1 MVSITG
7 TPVVAYIQPVLTGYI
22 FGYLQNTIIHLE
34 YVPHLHWI
42 RQKIPLDKHAKLCAT
57 LFSMRSHRKYQI
69 PTHQSLQNTH
79 KFTRPLRDTPC
90 CSKKPI
96 HTWLKIVTKQP
107 RFCLPGLELVF
118 NSHKRLCTC
127 PIGVTLSNGDI
138 YHFDLQQHIVCP
150 ILELP
155 PVPFLLWIGTP
166 YWQDNQNWSK
176 TPPCRCYLWSFGQRN
191 WPHP

>member
-1 MVSITG
+1 MTESWFTRKHRLVAHKVPPLPMVGSDDKSQHLAVNMPINTVFHMVSITG

-96 HTWLKIVTKQP
+96 HT
-107 RFCLPGLELVF
+107 
-118 NSHKRLCTC
+118 
-127 PIGVTLSNGDI
+127 
-138 YHFDLQQHIVCP
+138 
-150 ILELP
+150 
-155 PVPFLLWIGTP
+155 
-166 YWQDNQNWSK
+166 
-176 TPPCRCYLWSFGQRN
+176 
-191 WPHP
+191 